1 MSPGNSS
8 NPCDG
13 HFACRCGDPLFS
25 FDASPLEDRGRT
37 DYQGHPMNANTTRRQ
52 ALATMSLAM
61 SAGMSMTAWNTARA
75 DTVGLTTLPT
85 GASLLRAL
93 TLKLAKTPRRRDFKS
108 VPMILTRPEEWDAEA
123 LTAILSYKGG
133 PKQAFDNTELEG
145 PWLNLMRNSMNA
157 QVWSWKHP
165 DFLCASVTHGTA
177 HLALYDD
184 FIWDK
189 YQFAKLTKDK
199 FESNTLARLPAA
211 AASDPLDFQKADGL
225 YSPAANSIPVLQRRG
240 AVFIACHN
248 QVWEITAG
256 RIQAGVNPDRLSH
269 EALAAEFT
277 NHLIADV
284 VLSPGAIGTMPELLL
299 RGFAYA
305 K

>member
-1 MSPGNSS
+1 
-8 NPCDG
+8 
-13 HFACRCGDPLFS
+13 
-25 FDASPLEDRGRT
+25 
-37 DYQGHPMNANTTRRQ
+37 MNANTTRRQ
-52 ALATMSLAM
+52 ALATMSLAIG
-61 SAGMSMTAWNTARA
+61 AGSSMTAWNTANA
-75 DTVGLTTLPT
+75 GTGTGSLTTLPS

-93 TLKLAKTPRRRDFKS
+93 TLSLAKMPRRRDFRS

-123 LTAILSYKGG
+123 LAAILAYKGG
-133 PKQAFDNTELEG
+133 PKQAFDNTVLEG

-165 DFLCASVTHGTA
+165 NFLCVSVTHGTA

-184 FIWDK
+184 FIWEK

-211 AASDPLDFQKADGL
+211 AASDPLDIQKADGL
-225 YSPAANSIPVLQRRG
+225 YSSAANSIPVLQRRG

-256 RIQAGVNPDRLSH
+256 RIQAGVNPDHLSH

-284 VLSPGAIGTMPELLL
+284 VLSPGAIGTLPELLQ
-299 RGFAYA
+299 RGFTYA